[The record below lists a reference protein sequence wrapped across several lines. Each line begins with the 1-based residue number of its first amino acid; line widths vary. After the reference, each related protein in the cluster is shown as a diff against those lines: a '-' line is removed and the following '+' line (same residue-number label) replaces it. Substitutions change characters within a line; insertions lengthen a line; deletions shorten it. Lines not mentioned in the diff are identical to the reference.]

1 MGDPSRGLTAY
12 VSLLVLQTAAACCLV
27 WIDLPIFLR
36 IASNLGTP
44 QRLEPWR
51 LAIIA
56 GSVAVL
62 QCCYW
67 TRLRHVPIHVP
78 FQNILV
84 GHLIIFA
91 SRVSF
96 FFGGVFFSVIFF
108 RHLPELDVL
117 PPIGQA
123 SAKAF
128 AILTVLFSLFCYA
141 LELERLG
148 KAIEG
153 ERARADS

>member
-1 MGDPSRGLTAY
+1 LFWA
-12 VSLLVLQTAAACCLV
+12 
-27 WIDLPIFLR
+27 DLPIFLR
-36 IASNLGTP
+36 IASRLGQP
-44 QRLEPWR
+44 QELESWR
-51 LAIIA
+51 IAVVA

-67 TRLRHVPIHVP
+67 TRFRRVSIHVP
-78 FQNILV
+78 FQNILI
-84 GHLIIFA
+84 GHLIVFA

-96 FFGGVFFSVIFF
+96 FFGGVFFSVVFF

-117 PPIGQA
+117 PPIEQG
-123 SAKAF
+123 STKAF
-128 AILTVLFSLFCYA
+128 AILTILFSLFCYA

>member
-1 MGDPSRGLTAY
+1 MGE
-12 VSLLVLQTAAACCLV
+12 
-27 WIDLPIFLR
+27 
-36 IASNLGTP
+36 P
-44 QRLEPWR
+44 QELETWR
-51 LAIIA
+51 LAIVA

-67 TRLRHVPIHVP
+67 TRLRRVSIHIP

-84 GHLIIFA
+84 GHLIVFA

-96 FFGGVFFSVIFF
+96 FFGGVFFSVVFF
-108 RHLPELDVL
+108 RHLPQLDVL
-117 PPIGQA
+117 PTINQGVTKSLA
-123 SAKAF
+123 V
-128 AILTVLFSLFCYA
+128 LTILFSLFCYA

-153 ERARADS
+153 ESTRIDR